1 MSLKETTGDWLEA
14 VQKRTTKQKNPPND
28 EVQNYCC
35 VHGAKGRWTFR
46 GSQVP
51 KPQVQLKDT
60 AKSLPREKTLPLAWK
75 NKDLRFYLRE
85 IFFPLLYTFFS
96 SRK

>member
-14 VQKRTTKQKNPPND
+14 VQKIKNPLD
-28 EVQNYCC
+28 DDLQSCC
-35 VHGAKGRWTFR
+35 CARGAKGRWTFK

-51 KPQVQLKDT
+51 KPQGCLKGT
-60 AKSLPREKTLPLAWK
+60 AKSLTREKTLPFVWK